1 MKLSIGSGDCK
12 SIMMGKKTK
21 GYQDFVRKFVSD
33 DIQIYNSYSSPIDAL
48 RTGKILEDRFALRL
62 EEGWFVDVK
71 VRSDKFDVMTSSLDF
86 GKMDKGKLVDFIEM
100 KTMWLT
106 DYLDFI
112 SPIKG
117 DNDKLVAWFK
127 KSAKTYYEQVQW
139 QLFVSGLDSCQVC
152 YLAVQSYD
160 DEFNYRYDIT
170 ENDYTMFRVD
180 RDQDVIDK
188 ILKEVEFFQTIKNYF
203 K

>member
-33 DIQIYNSYSSPIDAL
+33 DIQVYNSYASPIDAL
-48 RTGKILEDRFALRL
+48 RTGKILEDRFALVL

-71 VRSDKFDVMTSSLDF
+71 VRSKTFDVMASSLDF
-86 GKMDKGKLVDFIEM
+86 GKMEEGKLVDFIEM

-106 DYLDFI
+106 DYLDFV

-139 QLFVSGLDSCQVC
+139 QLYVSELESCQVC

-160 DEFNYRYDIT
+160 DEFNYKYEIT
-170 ENDYTMFRVD
+170 ENDYTMFRVK
-180 RDQDVIDK
+180 RDQEVIDK
-188 ILKEVEFFQTIKNYF
+188 ILKEVEFFQNIKNHF

>member
-12 SIMMGKKTK
+12 SIMMGKKTN
-21 GYQDFVRKFVSD
+21 GYQEFLRKFVSD
-33 DIQIYNSYSSPIDAL
+33 DIQVYNSYASPIDAL
-48 RTGKILEDRFALRL
+48 RTGKILEDRFALTL

-71 VRSDKFDVMTSSLDF
+71 VRSNAFDVMAASLDF
-86 GKMDKGKLVDFIEM
+86 GKMDEGKLVDFIEM

-106 DYLDFI
+106 DYLDFV

-117 DNDKLVAWFK
+117 DNASLVQWFK

-139 QLFVSGLDSCQVC
+139 QLYVSELESCQVC

-160 DEFNYRYDIT
+160 DDFNNKYVIT
-170 ENDYTMFRVD
+170 ENDYAMFRVK

-188 ILKEVEFFQTIKNYF
+188 ILKEVEFFQKIKNHF

>member
-48 RTGKILEDRFALRL
+48 RTGKILEDRFALTL
-62 EEGWFVDVK
+62 DECWFVDVK
-71 VRSDKFDVMTSSLDF
+71 VKSDKFDVMAASLDF
-86 GKMDKGKLVDFIEM
+86 GKMDGGKLVDFVEM

-117 DNDKLVAWFK
+117 ENDKLVAWFK

-139 QLFVSGLDSCQVC
+139 QIFVSGLESCQVC

-160 DEFNYRYDIT
+160 DEFNYKYEIT
-170 ENDYTMFRVD
+170 ENDYTLFRVE
-180 RDQDVIDK
+180 RDQDTIDK
-188 ILKEVEFFQTIKNYF
+188 ILKEVEFFQTIKNHF